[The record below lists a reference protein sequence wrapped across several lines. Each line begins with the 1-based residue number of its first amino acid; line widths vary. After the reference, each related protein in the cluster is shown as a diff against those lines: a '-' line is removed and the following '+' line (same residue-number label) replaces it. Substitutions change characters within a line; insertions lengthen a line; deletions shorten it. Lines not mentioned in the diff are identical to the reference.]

1 MTKFSKKLV
10 SKCIYVLILKNTER
24 QLLGSFMGEG
34 GWNLIH
40 SWLQDAHVNKNWALV
55 AEVLELLLLTPV
67 DVERLKMNNLPKLVK
82 GLSKREDLQG
92 IQQLASNLVEQW
104 LTIVKDVTK
113 QEAASH
119 QHQQQLQQQVVIPAD
134 QLIMAGDDQLTL
146 DSTVTML
153 LESSNDPEPME
164 IDETISN
171 DANTIVSENGVDTS
185 LRIKFV
191 RDGKKVISRI
201 VAVRTDSNA
210 TDDANTEAAAI
221 PPSATADDVD
231 AVAAVVKTED
241 SEGTDKENSDKKQS
255 VPKKSSSSSSSSKT
269 SSSSSSRDRD
279 KDKDRDRSRDKSKSR
294 SSSSS
299 SSSKS
304 SSRDK
309 DRRDRDKDRHKHNGS
324 SSSSSSSKHRSSSS
338 SKSSSSSSSK
348 DKKDP
353 KDKEKQA
360 EKDKDTLAK
369 IQPQTL
375 AKIGRIPKKTEDS
388 KKEPRKTSFSVEV
401 RDANEEK
408 PKTVKVYNSKMRS
421 TGLLEEAKP
430 PPPRSATKKTAA
442 PPTLPATIPT
452 KRSSPIRDTIPPPE
466 KRSRLIDADKGIKL
480 IPPKPKPAV
489 LQESDIFMD
498 ALTASATA
506 KKEPKKRKRRTS
518 TSKDSSPPPS
528 PSKQCTP
535 ASPTGLKNITPANFY
550 QDTLVTDND
559 SETKEKSEDGG
570 DAKEKTDDKDED
582 KDSLGAQPAEPD
594 DNTMEETT
602 KTDANGLKGVLSY
615 GKRKGPK
622 RSIRWRPDA
631 DLVEVQYFELDET
644 ERVNVMKPF
653 MDMQRMEMAGEREAH
668 RQRKLP
674 SEDIMDT
681 QMQWRNLIEVECLP
695 PPAEFGSKSL
705 EKSIQFAREKTVLQA
720 IYFNRVPDTP
730 AEPDHEVHTMVTA
743 IVIPLHDPD
752 QPEQDAPIQPWP
764 EAKGSPPHISNTPGL
779 FNNVQP
785 PPFLQAP
792 NAFPPNGLPQFAPA
806 FVPPGMLNR
815 PPTDWN
821 ILSNGIPTKF
831 PPPDLMQQV
840 PPLFDNFGANGPGGG
855 GMGPGVPPDG
865 FVPPFQNGP
874 NPMPQMFPPNNFN
887 NNNMRG
893 RGGFRRGGPN
903 NGPWLRMGAPNQGGA
918 GGGWNNQGRGRGF
931 CNSFKQKGYCRN
943 RDNCPYIH

>member
-1 MTKFSKKLV
+1 M
-10 SKCIYVLILKNTER
+10 
-24 QLLGSFMGEG
+24 
-34 GWNLIH
+34 
-40 SWLQDAHVNKNWALV
+40 
-55 AEVLELLLLTPV
+55 
-67 DVERLKMNNLPKLVK
+67 
-82 GLSKREDLQG
+82 
-92 IQQLASNLVEQW
+92 ASNLVEQW

-480 IPPKPKPAV
+480 IPPKPKRKSHAIN
-489 LQESDIFMD
+489 LLIGFCF
-498 ALTASATA
+498 AGLWSAEA
-506 KKEPKKRKRRTS
+506 ARRHYTR
-518 TSKDSSPPPS
+518 
-528 PSKQCTP
+528 
-535 ASPTGLKNITPANFY
+535 A
-550 QDTLVTDND
+550 
-559 SETKEKSEDGG
+559 
-570 DAKEKTDDKDED
+570 
-582 KDSLGAQPAEPD
+582 
-594 DNTMEETT
+594 
-602 KTDANGLKGVLSY
+602 
-615 GKRKGPK
+615 
-622 RSIRWRPDA
+622 
-631 DLVEVQYFELDET
+631 
-644 ERVNVMKPF
+644 
-653 MDMQRMEMAGEREAH
+653 
-668 RQRKLP
+668 
-674 SEDIMDT
+674 
-681 QMQWRNLIEVECLP
+681 
-695 PPAEFGSKSL
+695 
-705 EKSIQFAREKTVLQA
+705 
-720 IYFNRVPDTP
+720 
-730 AEPDHEVHTMVTA
+730 
-743 IVIPLHDPD
+743 
-752 QPEQDAPIQPWP
+752 
-764 EAKGSPPHISNTPGL
+764 
-779 FNNVQP
+779 
-785 PPFLQAP
+785 
-792 NAFPPNGLPQFAPA
+792 
-806 FVPPGMLNR
+806 
-815 PPTDWN
+815 
-821 ILSNGIPTKF
+821 
-831 PPPDLMQQV
+831 
-840 PPLFDNFGANGPGGG
+840 
-855 GMGPGVPPDG
+855 
-865 FVPPFQNGP
+865 
-874 NPMPQMFPPNNFN
+874 
-887 NNNMRG
+887 
-893 RGGFRRGGPN
+893 
-903 NGPWLRMGAPNQGGA
+903 
-918 GGGWNNQGRGRGF
+918 RGF
-931 CNSFKQKGYCRN
+931 IILCVCV
-943 RDNCPYIH
+943 CV

>member
-1 MTKFSKKLV
+1 M
-10 SKCIYVLILKNTER
+10 
-24 QLLGSFMGEG
+24 
-34 GWNLIH
+34 
-40 SWLQDAHVNKNWALV
+40 
-55 AEVLELLLLTPV
+55 
-67 DVERLKMNNLPKLVK
+67 
-82 GLSKREDLQG
+82 
-92 IQQLASNLVEQW
+92 ASNLVEQW

-210 TDDANTEAAAI
+210 TDDSNTEAAAI
-221 PPSATADDVD
+221 LPSATADDVD
-231 AVAAVVKTED
+231 AVAAAVKTED

-299 SSSKS
+299 KS

-309 DRRDRDKDRHKHNGS
+309 DRRDRDKDRHKHNGSS

-401 RDANEEK
+401 RDATEEK

-480 IPPKPKPAV
+480 IPPKPK
-489 LQESDIFMD
+489 
-498 ALTASATA
+498 
-506 KKEPKKRKRRTS
+506 RKSHAINLLIGFCFAGLWECRSS
-518 TSKDSSPPPS
+518 T
-528 PSKQCTP
+528 Q
-535 ASPTGLKNITPANFY
+535 
-550 QDTLVTDND
+550 TLH
-559 SETKEKSEDGG
+559 
-570 DAKEKTDDKDED
+570 
-582 KDSLGAQPAEPD
+582 P
-594 DNTMEETT
+594 
-602 KTDANGLKGVLSY
+602 
-615 GKRKGPK
+615 
-622 RSIRWRPDA
+622 
-631 DLVEVQYFELDET
+631 
-644 ERVNVMKPF
+644 
-653 MDMQRMEMAGEREAH
+653 GERGF
-668 RQRKLP
+668 
-674 SEDIMDT
+674 I
-681 QMQWRNLIEVECLP
+681 
-695 PPAEFGSKSL
+695 
-705 EKSIQFAREKTVLQA
+705 
-720 IYFNRVPDTP
+720 
-730 AEPDHEVHTMVTA
+730 
-743 IVIPLHDPD
+743 
-752 QPEQDAPIQPWP
+752 
-764 EAKGSPPHISNTPGL
+764 
-779 FNNVQP
+779 
-785 PPFLQAP
+785 
-792 NAFPPNGLPQFAPA
+792 
-806 FVPPGMLNR
+806 
-815 PPTDWN
+815 
-821 ILSNGIPTKF
+821 ILC
-831 PPPDLMQQV
+831 V
-840 PPLFDNFGANGPGGG
+840 C
-855 GMGPGVPPDG
+855 VC
-865 FVPPFQNGP
+865 V
-874 NPMPQMFPPNNFN
+874 
-887 NNNMRG
+887 
-893 RGGFRRGGPN
+893 
-903 NGPWLRMGAPNQGGA
+903 
-918 GGGWNNQGRGRGF
+918 
-931 CNSFKQKGYCRN
+931 
-943 RDNCPYIH
+943 